1 MTRGPQHGHEE
12 EREHGSAA
20 FFSPIRADDPRAFPT
35 LPGLAP
41 VRTVGRGAHA
51 TVWLAREGPPLAREV
66 AVKVLDAGCGGGESL
81 ERFRREWNA
90 LARAAGEGVAAALG
104 AGMAPDGRAY
114 LVMEFVDGEPIVE
127 ACESRSLGLSQRLEL
142 VAQLCD
148 IVARIHAAGIVHRDL
163 KPSNVLVSFA
173 VSPPRVT
180 LLDFGVARVSD
191 ADHALTDGGMPL
203 GTPEWMAPEQT
214 GLAPD
219 AAGPGADLWA
229 IGLLIERLWTGRA
242 PFSRGDGSADA
253 VRKLLG
259 QVARAERTRVLPPE
273 PRSNW
278 DDLGA
283 AARERLAA
291 LVGRLGAREPDARG
305 SSVADVAAEIRA
317 IAASATGPDR
327 GGGARRTLARTA
339 VRIGV
344 GVAALGAA
352 VHLWGREPALER
364 EPVPAT
370 GLRALAFGRDDDA
383 RCALPGD
390 ARFVAIAAGTDFTL
404 AVRADGAVIGAGHH
418 ARAVAEIPAEVAPG
432 GGARAIEVAARE
444 QSGAALL
451 TDGRAVCWGYRS
463 TCAVCDRGPLRQ
475 IDARRTALLAVA
487 TDGALSVDS
496 PAPGGMVSL
505 PQGGG
510 FVRVAVGHKTAA
522 AARASGE
529 LAVWGSDAT
538 GIVTA
543 ANGLR
548 VREFDFAGR
557 DSPSSMLGWI
567 ELDGRVRI
575 VGGDPPRGLPPDV
588 GEWRA
593 AAIAGADGADWFAIS
608 LSSGGIRFVGAV
620 PESVARAQAAVTERV
635 VRIDAG
641 PEHLVLLAR

>member
-20 FFSPIRADDPRAFPT
+20 FFAPIRADDPRAFPT

-41 VRTVGRGAHA
+41 VRTIGRGAHA

-127 ACESRSLGLSQRLEL
+127 ACESRSLGLSQRLQL

-180 LLDFGVARVSD
+180 VLDFGVARVSD
-191 ADHALTDGGMPL
+191 ADRAITDGGMPL

-219 AAGPGADLWA
+219 AAGPGTDLWA

-242 PFSRGDGSADA
+242 PFSRGDGSVDA

-259 QVARAERTRVLPPE
+259 QVARAERSRALPPE
-273 PRSNW
+273 LRSNW

-291 LVGRLGAREPDARG
+291 LVGRLGAREPKARG
-305 SSVADVAAEIRA
+305 ASVADVAAELRA
-317 IAASATGPDR
+317 IAASAVGAGR
-327 GGGARRTLARTA
+327 GGVAARTMGRM
-339 VRIGV
+339 VVPIGV
-344 GVAALGAA
+344 GVAALGIA
-352 VHLWGREPALER
+352 VHLWGRESALER

-370 GLRALAFGRDDDA
+370 GLRALAFGREDDG
-383 RCALPGD
+383 RCTLPGD
-390 ARFVAIAAGTDFTL
+390 ARFVAIAAGADFTL
-404 AVRADGAVIGAGHH
+404 AVRADGAVLGAGS
-418 ARAVAEIPAEVAPG
+418 RSRVVAEIPAEVAPG
-432 GGARAIEVAARE
+432 GGTRAIEVAARE
-444 QSGAALL
+444 ESGAALL
-451 TDGRAVCWGYRS
+451 ADGRVVCWGYRS
-463 TCAVCDRGPLRQ
+463 TCAACERGSARQ
-475 IDARRTALLAVA
+475 IDARRTALIAVG
-487 TDGALSVDS
+487 TDGLLAVDS
-496 PAPGGMVSL
+496 PAPGGMVSV
-505 PQGGG
+505 PSGGG
-510 FVRVAVGHKTAA
+510 FVRVAIGHKTAA

-529 LAVWGSDAT
+529 LVVWGSDAT

-543 ANGLR
+543 ANGTR

-557 DSPSSMLGWI
+557 DSPSSMLGLI
-567 ELDGRVRI
+567 GLDGRVRV
-575 VGGDPPRGLPPDV
+575 VGGDPPNGMPPDA

-593 AAIAGADGADWFAIS
+593 AAIAGADGADWFVVA

-620 PESVARAQAAVTERV
+620 PESVARAEAAVSGRV
-635 VRIDAG
+635 VRVDAG
-641 PEHLVLLAR
+641 AEHLVLLAP